1 MPESYCLKIAPQ
13 LEIYPCHLDQHG
25 AIKFQIARCAAGS
38 DQ

>member
-1 MPESYCLKIAPQ
+1 MPESYCLQIALQ

-25 AIKFQIARCAAGS
+25 VTQCQIARYGGGS